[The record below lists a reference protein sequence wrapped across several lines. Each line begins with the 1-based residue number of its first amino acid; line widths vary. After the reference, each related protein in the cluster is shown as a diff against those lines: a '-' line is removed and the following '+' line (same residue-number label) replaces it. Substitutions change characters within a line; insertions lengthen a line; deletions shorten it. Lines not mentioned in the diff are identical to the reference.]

1 MKLKVI
7 LMQQRVNNSGHSRL
21 SAFTL
26 IELLVV
32 IAIIAI
38 LAGLLLP
45 ALAKAKVRAQGIECL
60 NHQRQLVLAAI
71 MYADDFHDTWF
82 PNQPQDIDPNQTN
95 WVTLK
100 MDFSPLNTDNTN
112 VNKLIDPTYSK
123 LASYIK
129 SAGVFKCPGDP
140 STVVGRGPRVRSV
153 SSSQAVGTLWVPVT
167 ACGSPRPANDPVSGQ
182 WLTGS
187 LDDCQTTWRTYGK
200 SSQMDLPGP
209 VNLWIFVDENPNT
222 INDSTLAVECQNTGT
237 SGGLIDVPASF
248 HNSSAGFSFADGH
261 AELHKWLGTAFTP
274 PFVNG
279 DTSDPG
285 SRAIVTPQ
293 DVTDFTW
300 LQQRT
305 SAPR

>member
-1 MKLKVI
+1 MKTKEEI
-7 LMQQRVNNSGHSRL
+7 PIRVRPA
-21 SAFTL
+21 AFTL

-45 ALAKAKVRAQGIECL
+45 ALARAKQKAQGTQCM
-60 NHQRQLVLAAI
+60 NNQRQLILAALL
-71 MYADDFHDTWF
+71 YADDFHDIWF

-123 LASYIK
+123 LGPYTK
-129 SAGVFKCPGDP
+129 SAGIYKCPGDP

-153 SSSQAVGTLWVPVT
+153 SASQAVGSLWVAVT
-167 ACGSPRPANDPVSGQ
+167 SCANTRPPNDPVTGQ

-187 LDDCQTTWRTYGK
+187 LNDCQTTWRTYGK
-200 SSQMDLPGP
+200 SSQMNLPGP
-209 VNLWIFVDENPNT
+209 ANLWVFVDEHPDT
-222 INDSTLAVECQNTGT
+222 INDATLAVECSNTGT
-237 SGGLIDVPASF
+237 SGSLIDVPASF
-248 HNSSAGFSFADGH
+248 HNGAAAFSFADGH
-261 AELHKWLGTAFTP
+261 AELHKWLGTAFKP

-279 DTSDPG
+279 ASGVTG
-285 SRAIVTPQ
+285 RAIVTAD
-293 DVTDFTW
+293 DVTDMTW

-305 SAPR
+305 SAPN